1 MLLSAK
7 NITKSYH
14 TAFFTSSSHYAVR
27 NVSFSLSYN
36 ETLGIVGESG
46 SGKTT
51 LGNILLGLTAPD
63 SGELIMHNEK
73 VNFKNR
79 KYRKDYLRK
88 VQMVSQ
94 HPEASLIPHQ
104 TIFQNLMEPFK
115 IHGISNK
122 GIKEISSAFELVHLT
137 NSLLNRYPN
146 EISGGEAQR
155 VSIARALLLNPEILI
170 LDEPTSMLDSLTQK
184 KIMDLFQ
191 DIQNETEISYI
202 FITHDLDIARYFTD
216 SVLILKDGNVMEY
229 GKTEQILENPKSEY
243 GSYLV
248 NTFDFLRTSVCTD

>member
-1 MLLSAK
+1 MLLSAE

-14 TAFFTSSSHYAVR
+14 TSFFTSSLHHALR

-51 LGNILLGLTAPD
+51 LGNILLGLTPAD
-63 SGELIMHNEK
+63 SGEILMHNVK

-94 HPEASLIPHQ
+94 HPEASLIPHR

-115 IHGISNK
+115 IHGISDK
-122 GIKEISSAFELVHLT
+122 GIKEIGAVFELVHLT
-137 NSLLNRYPN
+137 SSLLNRYPN

-155 VSIARALLLNPEILI
+155 ISIARALLLNPEILI

-184 KIMDLFQ
+184 RMMDLFQ
-191 DIQNETEISYI
+191 DIQNETKISYI

-216 SVLILKDGNVMEY
+216 SVLILKEGNLMEY
-229 GKTEQILENPKSEY
+229 GKTEEILENPKSEY
-243 GSYLV
+243 GRYLV
-248 NTFDFLRTSVCTD
+248 NTFDFLRLSFNTD